1 MAAPMTDAW
10 RTVGEVV
17 ADLEQRAERSGEW
30 QVSPWPGE
38 LFAISSGEG
47 QVTYWSTR
55 GVAVHAASSEF
66 VDGDSGLTRR
76 QIRGALRATSRVAV
90 RWLYA
95 MTIDEGTAS
104 YRAALD
110 AEAALITDL
119 LTPPED
125 GSPVR
130 VLVDSATR
138 AVLQEGWLSGEIR
151 LSVTH
156 HMPLTR

>member
-1 MAAPMTDAW
+1 MTDAY
-10 RTVGEVV
+10 RSVGEVV
-17 ADLEQRAERSGEW
+17 ADIEQRIERLGGWEI
-30 QVSPWPGE
+30 SPWPGE
-38 LFAISSGEG
+38 LFAISDGSG
-47 QVTYWSTR
+47 QITPWSTR

-66 VDGDSGLTRR
+66 SDGDRGLTRR
-76 QIRGALRATSRVAV
+76 EIRGALRSTTRIGV

-95 MTIDEGTAS
+95 LVIDDGTAP

-110 AEAALITDL
+110 AEADLITAL
-119 LTPPED
+119 LTPPQD

-138 AVLQEGWLSGEIR
+138 AVLQDAWLSGEIR

-156 HMPLTR
+156 HMPLSR